1 MFKDLE
7 FKVRGFGVFNGLGFR
22 DLGICQD
29 RTTAKEALYLSG
41 GRGQL
46 GAPSCGISSRNSS
59 NSAPAATTATATAGA
74 ARASPPPKAKKGSL
88 MREAGS
94 SKPASLR
101 VSAHGDIWRPHPP
114 GRKTDL
120 NISLEKP
127 EMKMRNV
134 SGLGLR
140 VEIVKSASGSLGFR
154 RCTGSTSKHG
164 LRCGLMIQDLG
175 LCG

>member
-1 MFKDLE
+1 
-7 FKVRGFGVFNGLGFR
+7 
-22 DLGICQD
+22 
-29 RTTAKEALYLSG
+29 
-41 GRGQL
+41 
-46 GAPSCGISSRNSS
+46 
-59 NSAPAATTATATAGA
+59 
-74 ARASPPPKAKKGSL
+74 

-175 LCG
+175 LAVEGLRFRV